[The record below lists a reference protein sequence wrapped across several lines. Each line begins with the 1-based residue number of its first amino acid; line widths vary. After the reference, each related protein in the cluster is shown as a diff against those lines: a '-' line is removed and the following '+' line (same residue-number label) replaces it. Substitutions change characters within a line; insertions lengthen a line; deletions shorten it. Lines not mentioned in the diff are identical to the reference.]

1 MTREAFDRAI
11 AEALALVDQA
21 VAGIF
26 EREENSEEE
35 IGNLKKR
42 TLVALHMVNM
52 TPRLHAAADE
62 LYDAACAYADARRQG
77 IRSDEHRVSLASKRL
92 ALHEARNRFRF
103 RVTLAKP
110 SDKARES
117 GLG

>member
-26 EREENSEEE
+26 EREENIEEE
-35 IGNLKKR
+35 TGNLRKR
-42 TLVALHMVNM
+42 VLVALHMVNM
-52 TPRLHAAADE
+52 TPRLQAAADE
-62 LYDAACAYADARRQG
+62 LYEAAYADARRHG
-77 IRSDEHRVSLASKRL
+77 IWNGEDQVNLGAKRL

-103 RVTLAKP
+103 R
-110 SDKARES
+110 
-117 GLG
+117 